1 MLRKTKLFKKNLE
14 YSFNILCN
22 TLNII
27 ENTLSHKKK
36 IAYAKYVCY
45 WFIHEIILN
54 LIFRSELENDQLF
67 CNISS
72 DYHSLDF

>member
-22 TLNII
+22 TLNIMK
-27 ENTLSHKKK
+27 NVLSHKKK

-45 WFIHEIILN
+45 WFIIK
-54 LIFRSELENDQLF
+54 
-67 CNISS
+67 
-72 DYHSLDF
+72 